1 MSTSLAQSL
10 RLYAVT
16 ECGGSPD
23 AIRQAVRSGITFL
36 QLREKDLPRDEFLA
50 KAKAVRAFC
59 PPEIPFV
66 INDDVEIAVES
77 GADGAH
83 IGQSDGSVADARRRL
98 GPGKILGVSAST
110 VEEAV
115 AAEREGADYL
125 GVGAVFPTSTKAD
138 ADSVSPSALRAI
150 CASVRIPVVAIGG
163 ISLSNLGMLAGS
175 GVAGVAVVS
184 AIFGAPD
191 LPAAVHGL
199 DAATRVLVAAP
210 VPKRRGAV
218 VDLDGVV
225 LDSLGIWAELDA
237 KFIARHGLAGR
248 QDILDRL
255 AKSASAMDGAIYLHD
270 ECGVPMSPEDIC
282 KDFHDLLEDAY
293 LHTLPLMPGAREALQ
308 RLRDEGV
315 HMVLVTASPEAL
327 VVPALR
333 RNGVGDFFD
342 GLLCLADKTR
352 PSTFFRALELLG
364 TAPATT
370 TVYDDLD
377 SIRATAASLG
387 FSTAAT
393 LPA

>member
-1 MSTSLAQSL
+1 MSFPLSKTL
-10 RLYAVT
+10 RLYAVSD
-16 ECGGSPD
+16 CGGSLES
-23 AIRQAVRSGITFL
+23 IEQAVRSGVTFL
-36 QLREKDLPRDEFLA
+36 QLREKELPHEAFLA
-50 KAKAVRAFC
+50 KAKAIRSFC
-59 PPEIPFV
+59 PPKIPFIV
-66 INDDVEIAVES
+66 NDDIDIAIAC

-83 IGQSDGSVADARRRL
+83 IGQSDGSVIEARRRL

-115 AAEREGADYL
+115 AAERDGADYL

-150 CASVRIPVVAIGG
+150 CASVHIPVVAIGG
-163 ISLSNLGMLAGS
+163 ISLANLGMLAGT
-175 GVAGVAVVS
+175 GIAGVALVS
-184 AIFGAPD
+184 AIFGAAD
-191 LPAAVHGL
+191 LPAAVRSL
-199 DAATRVLVAAP
+199 DAATRALVTTPVLP
-210 VPKRRGAV
+210 RRGAI

-225 LDSLGIWAELDA
+225 LDSLGIWSELDA

-270 ECGVPMSPEDIC
+270 ECGVQMSPEDIC

-293 LHTLPLMPGAREALQ
+293 LHTLPLMPGTRESLQ

-315 HMVLVTASPEAL
+315 HMVLVTASPEQL
-327 VVPALR
+327 VIPALR
-333 RNGVGDFFD
+333 RNGVADYFEGFLF
-342 GLLCLADKTR
+342 LADKTC
-352 PSTFFRALELLG
+352 PSTFYRALELLG

-370 TVYDDLD
+370 FVYDDLD

-387 FSTAAT
+387 FSTAAA
-393 LPA
+393 LPV